1 MIKKIY
7 MKKITYI
14 LGLISFSIFII
25 IGCSQYEEGEFQDLS
40 NDVSKDSP
48 ENLNKDE
55 KSKIEKAIDN
65 KENEKVDIVLP
76 EETGVTEFKDD
87 DEWSE

>member
-1 MIKKIY
+1 

-14 LGLISFSIFII
+14 LGLILFSISII
-25 IGCSQYEEGEFQDLS
+25 IGCSQYEDGEYQDLS

-48 ENLNKDE
+48 ANLDKKE
-55 KSKIEKAIDN
+55 KSKIEKAIEN

-76 EETGVTEFKDD
+76 EESGVTKQEEEEFED
-87 DEWSE
+87 

>member
-14 LGLISFSIFII
+14 LGLILFSISII
-25 IGCSQYEEGEFQDLS
+25 IGCSQYEDGEYQDLS

-48 ENLNKDE
+48 ANLDKKE
-55 KSKIEKAIDN
+55 KSKIEKAIEN
-65 KENEKVDIVLP
+65 KDNEKVDIVLP
-76 EETGVTEFKDD
+76 EESGVTKQEEEEFED
-87 DEWSE
+87 

>member
-7 MKKITYI
+7 MKKITCI
-14 LGLISFSIFII
+14 LGLITFSIFII
-25 IGCSQYEEGEFQDLS
+25 IGCSQYEDGEFQDLS

-55 KSKIEKAIDN
+55 KSKIEDAIDN
-65 KENEKVDIVLP
+65 KENEIIIDDLP
-76 EETGVTEFKDD
+76 IESGVTKAKEEEF
-87 DEWSE
+87 EY

>member
-25 IGCSQYEEGEFQDLS
+25 IGCSQYEEGEYQDLS

-76 EETGVTEFKDD
+76 EETGVTKAKEEEF
-87 DEWSE
+87 EY